1 MPILKYWKNLRNF
14 SVIILPDDTSHQT
27 KSRKINVATV
37 LLALTLYTIVVAII
51 GFTFL
56 HVTGVGNLILPS
68 QSKLRPEDVRT
79 VETLNEKI
87 LFLAK
92 ELQSLK
98 STNEKLKYALILGD
112 SSLADSLNLDDTTS
126 FEIPAEGNI
135 LGAISNLLNSLYPDD
150 PEDIIFIS
158 PANGFVSRKFDIK
171 KGHFGIDIVLK
182 EGTPVFA
189 SAGGFVIFADYT
201 IDFGYTLILNHGDG
215 FISVYKHC
223 SSLLK
228 QERER
233 VEQGE
238 IIALSGN
245 SGAKSTGPHLHFEIW
260 KDGIALNP
268 ETVLTNY

>member
-1 MPILKYWKNLRNF
+1 MSIINYWKNLKNF
-14 SVIILPDDTSHQT
+14 SIIILPDDTSHKT

-37 LLALTLYTIVVAII
+37 LLALTLYTVVVAII
-51 GFTFL
+51 GFTFF
-56 HVTGVGNLILPS
+56 HITGIGNLIMPS

-87 LFLAK
+87 LFAK

-112 SSLADSLNLDDTTS
+112 SSLSDSINLDDTS
-126 FEIPAEGNI
+126 GFEIPAEGNI
-135 LGAISNLLNSLYPDD
+135 LKALSHLLTDVDQDD

-158 PANGFVSRKFDIK
+158 PATGFVSKRFDEK
-171 KGHFGIDIVLK
+171 KAHFGMDIVLK

-189 SAGGFVIFADYT
+189 SASGFVIFADYT
-201 IDFGYTLILNHGDG
+201 IDFGYIVILNHGDG
-215 FISVYKHC
+215 FITVYKHC

-228 QERER
+228 RERER

-245 SGAKSTGPHLHFEIW
+245 SGTKSTGPHLHFEIW

-268 ETVLTNY
+268 EKILINY